1 MSTPNSTLRVTLI
14 MTILKIL
21 DALAATSSRLAKDK
35 ILKDNASN
43 ETLKRTFKLAY
54 DKKILFWTRQ
64 IPEVSHWG
72 HVSTSISLAS
82 AFDQVEAQL
91 CTRKKTGNEAA
102 TFLEH
107 IFRNMAVADAEVL
120 RRVITRDLRVGGTRE
135 TANRCWPG
143 LIAKPAFMLCSADYD
158 EDEIGFP
165 AISQTKEDGARCR
178 LEFDGDIATLT
189 SRADNEI
196 EHCGT
201 FNKWAHENLN
211 PGDSLDGELVC
222 FKDGKRLDRK
232 TSNGIVNKAIK
243 GTISPEEAAL
253 LTLVAWDLE
262 DTTRPYN
269 ERFADVTHFTGKV
282 VAIES
287 RIVNSY
293 AEALA
298 HFKEARRAGLEGTIL
313 KKFDGMWEGKRV
325 KFQAKFKAEIEA
337 EFKVVGFD
345 YGKKGT
351 KNEHRV
357 GALKIE
363 SECGKVKSDVG
374 IFKDFPDTIRDDL
387 LKEMPKVVTVRYNE
401 RITSRGRDT
410 QSLFLPRV
418 ISIRWDKSKA
428 DTLEDL
434 IKIEAA
440 TLED

>member
-1 MSTPNSTLRVTLI
+1 
-14 MTILKIL
+14 MTILSIL
-21 DALAATSSRLAKDK
+21 DSLAATSSRLAKDQ
-35 ILKDNASN
+35 ILKDNSSN
-43 ETLKRTFKLAY
+43 DTLKRVFKLAY
-54 DKKILFWTRQ
+54 DKKILFWTRK
-64 IPEVSHWG
+64 IPDESNWATAAG
-72 HVSTSISLAS
+72 LSLDG
-82 AFDQVEAQL
+82 AFDQLEANI
-91 CTRKKTGNEAA
+91 CNRKISGNKAEDFVAA
-102 TFLEH
+102 L
-107 IFRNMAVADAEVL
+107 FRKLDRSDAEVL
-120 RRVITRDLRVGGTRE
+120 KRVILGDLRVGGTRE

-143 LIAKPAFMLCSADYD
+143 LISKPAFMLCSADYD

-178 LEFDGDIATLT
+178 LEFDGDIVTLT

-201 FNKWAHENLN
+201 FNAWAHKNLHA
-211 PGDSLDGELVC
+211 GDSLDGELVC

-253 LTLVAWDLE
+253 LVLVAWDLE

-269 ERFADVTHFTGKV
+269 ERFADVQGFTGKV

-337 EFKVVGFD
+337 EFRVIGFD

-357 GALKIE
+357 GALKIQ
-363 SECGKVKSDVG
+363 SECGQVKCDVG
-374 IFKDFPDTIRDDL
+374 IFKDFPDSIREDMLTDLPTII
-387 LKEMPKVVTVRYNE
+387 TVRYNE

-410 QSLFLPRV
+410 QSLFLPRM
-418 ISIRWDKSKA
+418 ISIRLDKSKA

-434 IKIEAA
+434 IQIERA
-440 TLED
+440 TLE